1 MSSFTEFVIVALV
14 LFVWESVLWFPLRC
28 VALRRQWFGK
38 RWKVLDPRRI
48 FATREV
54 GVVPLMPLPPDA
66 GLAPCQS
73 PPLLVDEQ
81 GAFLVE
87 SADGH
92 YRLIDDLTWDGVRHD
107 HHHLVAAGVRIRI
120 SSPRCIDVLRRA
132 KRRGATPQDAV
143 KLAWRMALSPG
154 NAGRELRRWKL
165 VSGPL
170 GWHGLLLVLGFFIG
184 LPLVYMY
191 CGSFPA
197 VWFALWLWLLM
208 GFTAGQLWWL
218 GQRVY
223 PGVRSALRMDALLAL
238 LVPFHAMRAYEIASA
253 HAMGT
258 IHPFGL
264 ILSSG
269 DLDNPWLGG
278 MIRRFLHPLPETPN
292 DAKACGAMMP
302 MLARVLAGLG
312 KAPGDFDHAPDA
324 SNDEAA
330 ALYCPRCHGLYRQDV
345 ARCSD
350 CRGLALRPLR

>member
-14 LFVWESVLWFPLRC
+14 LFVWESVLWLPLRC
-28 VALRRQWFGK
+28 VALRRHWFGK
-38 RWKVLDPRRI
+38 CWKILDPRNI

-54 GVVPLMPLPPDA
+54 GMVPLLPLPPDV

-73 PPLLVDEQ
+73 PPLLVDEH

-87 SADGH
+87 SADGL
-92 YRLIDDLTWDGVRHD
+92 YGLIDDLSWDDLRD
-107 HHHLVAAGVRIRI
+107 EPHHLVAAGVRIRI
-120 SSPRCIDVLRRA
+120 GSPRCVAVLRRA

-143 KLAWRMALSPG
+143 RLAWRMALSPG
-154 NAGRELRRWKL
+154 NAGREWRRWKL
-165 VSGPL
+165 ASGLL
-170 GWHGLLLVLGFFIG
+170 GWYGLLLVLGFFIG
-184 LPLVYMY
+184 LPFVYMY
-191 CGSFPA
+191 FGSFPA

-208 GFTAGQLWWL
+208 GCTAGHLWWL
-218 GQRVY
+218 GRRVY
-223 PGVRSALRMDALLAL
+223 PGVRSTLRMDALLAL

-278 MIRRFLHPLPETPN
+278 MIRRFLHPLPEMPD
-292 DAKACGAMMP
+292 DATACAAMMP
-302 MLARVLAGLG
+302 MLARVLAGFG
-312 KAPGDFDHAPDA
+312 KTPDDFDQAPDA
-324 SNDEAA
+324 SNDVAA
-330 ALYCPRCHGLYRQDV
+330 ALYCPRCHGLYRPDV

-350 CRGLALRPLR
+350 CRGMALRRLR